1 MIADPYKVLGVRED
15 VTDQELKKAYRELSK
30 KYHPDANPNDPK
42 AAEERFKDIQE
53 AYRQITDARERGV
66 SAYGREPEPAS
77 YGQTGS
83 GRQYSYKEY
92 SSASSAF
99 EDFFTQWQRAQQEAQ
114 RQNWQ
119 QQGTSYSGSEHYD
132 NVIRAAYNYINA
144 NRYFEAVNALNG
156 ISAAERDAQWYY
168 VSAIANQGAGNN
180 ITAMQYAKRAVDMD
194 PSNYLY
200 AQLLQRLQ
208 GGGERYQSRG
218 AIYSPASSGSG
229 WCLSMIALNLLCNCF
244 GNGFFR

>member
-99 EDFFTQWQRAQQEAQ
+99 EDFFSQCSARSRKRSGRA
-114 RQNWQ
+114 
-119 QQGTSYSGSEHYD
+119 GSSR
-132 NVIRAAYNYINA
+132 VR
-144 NRYFEAVNALNG
+144 RT
-156 ISAAERDAQWYY
+156 AE
-168 VSAIANQGAGNN
+168 VS
-180 ITAMQYAKRAVDMD
+180 ITTM
-194 PSNYLY
+194 
-200 AQLLQRLQ
+200 
-208 GGGERYQSRG
+208 
-218 AIYSPASSGSG
+218 
-229 WCLSMIALNLLCNCF
+229 
-244 GNGFFR
+244 